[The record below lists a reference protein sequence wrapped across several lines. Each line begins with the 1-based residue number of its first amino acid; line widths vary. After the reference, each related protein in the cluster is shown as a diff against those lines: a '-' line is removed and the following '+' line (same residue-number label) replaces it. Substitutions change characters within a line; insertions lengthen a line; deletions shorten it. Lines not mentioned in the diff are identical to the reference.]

1 MLEIAKL
8 CADTLTPSALE
19 SDSPTLQ
26 FTVCCHGL
34 NVTSYVH
41 IVKLNIQCKGGI
53 SIKRS

>member
-19 SDSPTLQ
+19 SDFPTLQ